1 MNRVKKVLK
10 YILDSDYRFMV
21 NAYKGLYN
29 NWPDEKYLKKMCD
42 VRLGYK
48 LNLENPRTFNEKLQW
63 LKLHNRKSE
72 YMT

>member
-29 NWPDEKYLKKMCD
+29 NWPDEKYLKKMC
-42 VRLGYK
+42 
-48 LNLENPRTFNEKLQW
+48 EKSTERGKECHC
-63 LKLHNRKSE
+63 LKA
-72 YMT
+72 